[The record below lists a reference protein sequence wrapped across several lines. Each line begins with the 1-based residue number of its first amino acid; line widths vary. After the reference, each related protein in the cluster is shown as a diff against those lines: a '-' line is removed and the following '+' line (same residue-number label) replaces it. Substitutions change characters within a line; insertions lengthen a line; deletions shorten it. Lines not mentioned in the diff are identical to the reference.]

1 MKARRRRAAWAWR
14 AGCTLLLLTAGG
26 PPVAAAEQLGTA
38 SPATPGPI
46 VVFGDS
52 FTAGLGLQPKDAF
65 PAQLEARL
73 RTEGLAVTVIASG
86 VSGETTSGGVARLD
100 AALAYRPRLVI
111 LELGTNDALRGVQ
124 PRIARANLAV
134 MIAEARTAGA
144 KVLLAG
150 VRAPLTWGEEYRK
163 AFDDLYP
170 RLAREL
176 RVPIYPF
183 FLQGVA
189 GDRKLIQKDGL
200 HPNREGVL
208 VLAAEIAPVVARLLE
223 ADRSGQPP
231 SDPDKVPV
239 ATSRGVEPMTPAQY
253 AAAAGRLGRLPVL
266 SKAYVFGRKIP
277 QPPTDKDGHVRVLDT
292 GLEANP
298 QPGNPVRTERRAAHG
313 RLPARSA
320 PVATETSRA
329 PPADRLPR

>member
-1 MKARRRRAAWAWR
+1 MKAWRRPAAGAWLAAWMLF
-14 AGCTLLLLTAGG
+14 LLMAAG
-26 PPVAAAEQLGTA
+26 PPVPAAAQPGTA
-38 SPATPGPI
+38 SRGAPGPI

-52 FTAGLGLQPKDAF
+52 FTAGLGLRAQDAF

-73 RTEGLAVTVIASG
+73 RAQHPAVTVIASG

-134 MIAEARTAGA
+134 MIAEARAVGA
-144 KVLLAG
+144 EVLLTG
-150 VRAPLTWGEEYRK
+150 VRAPVSWGEEYRK

-189 GDRKLIQKDGL
+189 GDRRLIQKDGL

-208 VLAAEIAPVVARLLE
+208 VLAAEIAPVVVRLLE
-223 ADRSGQPP
+223 ADRSGQPL
-231 SDPDKVPV
+231 SDSDKVPV

-253 AAAAGRLGRLPVL
+253 ATAVSGLGRLPVL
-266 SKAYVFGRKIP
+266 SKAYVFGRGFRSR
-277 QPPTDKDGHVRVLDT
+277 QPT
-292 GLEANP
+292 
-298 QPGNPVRTERRAAHG
+298 RTAMSGCWTAAW
-313 RLPARSA
+313 S
-320 PVATETSRA
+320 
-329 PPADRLPR
+329 